1 MEATHLSFSSLILK
15 GESSLLPVNLYTAH
29 DYISRL
35 FLDYRHFDDENIEPR
50 FEFGFGLS
58 YTTFAYTDLSITEA
72 DGQFASPDV
81 IQSWKNGEPGPTGE
95 GASLALE

>member
-1 MEATHLSFSSLILK
+1 MMLIMALTLTVPFS
-15 GESSLLPVNLYTAH
+15 LY
-29 DYISRL
+29 
-35 FLDYRHFDDENIEPR
+35 LDYRHFDKKDIEPL

-58 YTTFAYTDLSITEA
+58 YATFSYSDLSITEV

-81 IQSWKNGEPGPTGE
+81 IQSWKNGEAGPTGE